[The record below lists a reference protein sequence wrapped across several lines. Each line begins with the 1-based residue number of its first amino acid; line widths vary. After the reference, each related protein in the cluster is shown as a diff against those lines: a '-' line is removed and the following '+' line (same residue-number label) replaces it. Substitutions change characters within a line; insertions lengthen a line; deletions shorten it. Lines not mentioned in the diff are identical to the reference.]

1 MRVVIGEDLALLRDG
16 LTRLLEASG
25 FDVVGAVADAPSV
38 AVLLERE
45 DVDVAVLDIRMP
57 PTYTNEGLKAALAAR
72 QRRPGMPIVV
82 LSQFV
87 EQLYARELLQSGEGG
102 LGYLLKDRVANVDEF
117 VAAVRQVAAGGTV
130 LDPKVVAGLLSGA
143 SAREPLA
150 RLTPREREVLRLI
163 AQGRSNAGI
172 AAGLVLSEKAVGKH
186 INNIFAKLALPPAT
200 DDNRRVL
207 AVLTYL
213 QGTPEDSTAG

>member
-25 FDVVGAVADAPSV
+25 FEVVGAVSDAPS
-38 AVLLERE
+38 AAALLER
-45 DVDVAVLDIRMP
+45 DDIDVAVLDIRMP
-57 PTYTNEGLKAALAAR
+57 PTFTNEGLKLALAAR

-87 EQLYARELLQSGEGG
+87 EQLYARELLESGEGG
-102 LGYLLKDRVANVDEF
+102 LGYLLKDRVADVDEF

-130 LDPKVVAGLLSGA
+130 LDPKVVASLLSRA

-172 AAGLVLSEKAVGKH
+172 AAGLFLSEKAIGKH
-186 INNIFAKLALPPAT
+186 INNIFTKLDLPMAA

-207 AVLTYL
+207 AVLAYL
-213 QGTPEDSTAG
+213 QAADSPTR

>member
-25 FDVVGAVADAPSV
+25 FEVVGAVSDAPS
-38 AVLLERE
+38 AATLLER
-45 DVDVAVLDIRMP
+45 DDIDVAVLDIRMP
-57 PTYTNEGLKAALAAR
+57 PTFTNEGLKLALAAR

-87 EQLYARELLQSGEGG
+87 EQLYARELLESGEGG
-102 LGYLLKDRVANVDEF
+102 LGYLLKDRVADVDEF

-130 LDPKVVAGLLSGA
+130 LDPKVVASLLSRA

-172 AAGLVLSEKAVGKH
+172 AAGLVLSEKAIGKH
-186 INNIFAKLALPPAT
+186 INNIFSKLDLPMAA

-207 AVLTYL
+207 AVLAYL
-213 QGTPEDSTAG
+213 QAADTTT